1 MEPPHLDER
10 VSASPD
16 ISPGLVQ
23 DDETLIRALFDPD
36 HVKNG
41 KIIPAAIPI
50 KDLLQ
55 RGFSV
60 QRRNFTTQELLEKL
74 IDKYLSRESD
84 GKKRKFEGVAPLK
97 TRDIRV
103 ITEDEKKLFVVI
115 DKALECN
122 PGHASIYLAENKVA
136 DSKAREYRQ
145 KLMPFLNHRTS
156 VSEAL
161 AESEEEDQ
169 NLDSA

>member
-1 MEPPHLDER
+1 MEPPHLDET

-36 HVKNG
+36 HIKDGEVV
-41 KIIPAAIPI
+41 PAAIPI

-74 IDKYLSRESD
+74 IDKYLSKPS
-84 GKKRKFEGVAPLK
+84 GGTKRKFEGVAPLE
-97 TRDIRV
+97 TREIRAL
-103 ITEDEKKLFVVI
+103 TDDEKRLFVVI

-122 PGHASIYLAENKVA
+122 PGHASIYLAETKVA
-136 DSKAREYRQ
+136 DSIARQHRE

-156 VSEAL
+156 ISEAL
-161 AESEEEDQ
+161 AEPEEDQ